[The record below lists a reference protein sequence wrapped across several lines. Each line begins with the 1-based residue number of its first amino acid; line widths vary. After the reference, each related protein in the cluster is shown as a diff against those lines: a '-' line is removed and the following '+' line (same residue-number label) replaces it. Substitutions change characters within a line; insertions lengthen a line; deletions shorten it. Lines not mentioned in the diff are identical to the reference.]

1 MADQDIE
8 KMTAVQL
15 RELAHKEHPDITG
28 VHAMK
33 KEELLKAIREAR
45 GEKVVHKKKAPKE
58 KVKIDKKEAKRQIR
72 ELKSQR
78 NALTQGKN
86 KKALVQLR
94 KKIKKL
100 KRLTKK
106 AV

>member
-1 MADQDIE
+1 MADQDLE

-15 RELAHKEHPDITG
+15 RELAHKDHPEITG

-45 GEKVVHKKKAPKE
+45 GEKVVDKKKAPKV
-58 KVKIDKKEAKRQIR
+58 KVKIDKKDAKRQIR

-78 NALTQGKN
+78 DAFIQGKN
-86 KKALVQLR
+86 KEALAKIR

-106 AV
+106 AA

>member
-1 MADQDIE
+1 MADQDLE

-33 KEELLKAIREAR
+33 KEELLKAIHEAR
-45 GEKVVHKKKAPKE
+45 GEKVVDKKKAPKV
-58 KVKIDKKEAKRQIR
+58 KVKIGKKDAKRQIR

-78 NALTQGKN
+78 DILIQGKN
-86 KKALVQLR
+86 KKALAKLR
-94 KKIKKL
+94 RKIKKL
-100 KRLTKK
+100 KRVTKK
-106 AV
+106 AA

>member
-1 MADQDIE
+1 MADQDLE

-15 RELAHKEHPDITG
+15 RELAHKEHPEITG

-45 GEKVVHKKKAPKE
+45 GEKVVDKKKAPKQ

-72 ELKSQR
+72 ELKSQKD
-78 NALTQGKN
+78 ALLREKN
-86 KKALVQLR
+86 KKALARLR

-100 KRLTKK
+100 KKLTKK
-106 AV
+106 AA